1 MNIAAAYEYV
11 DLMIDKANQPY
22 FLNTEKDIF
31 INLSITEFLNKR
43 YELMGVNQ
51 EYKEMIGARQ
61 SANQNSAGVTIGPG
75 YVDFQHNFHHLTYAA
90 VNGAECRI
98 VSDDELTALIMTNNP
113 FKTVNDDNPICAV
126 TQNGNEERLYFNNG
140 GTLDFTAADT
150 FNIRYLRHLSV
161 TEWDRIPEQYQHDI
175 LNITVRKMTGNIESS
190 NYTVQANEE
199 QQ

>member
-1 MNIAAAYEYV
+1 MNIAAAYTYV

-22 FLNTEKDIF
+22 FIDSEKDIF

-43 YELMGVNQ
+43 YELRGVNQ

-61 SANQNSAGVTIGPG
+61 SANKTSSWVAVGPG
-75 YVDFQHNFHHLTYAA
+75 YVDFTHNFHHLTYAA
-90 VNGAECRI
+90 VNGVECRI
-98 VSDDELTALIMTNNP
+98 VSDDELIALKISNNP
-113 FKTVNDDNPICAV
+113 FKTVNDDNPICAI
-126 TQNGNEERLYFNNG
+126 TQNGSEERLYFSNG
-140 GTLDFTAADT
+140 GTLDFTGSDT

-161 TEWDRIPEQYQHDI
+161 TEWDRIPEHYQHDI